1 VRGPA
6 QVPSSM
12 PGVAMRQ
19 TPTDRCGQQNLETWA
34 AGDSGSR
41 PLLELQPNGELWRIS
56 VVGDLLV
63 ELTWG
68 TSSRRRL
75 VLDAPILADLP
86 GFVSVIATP
95 RTSGGATGQ
104 VTATRSS
111 GAGPQELRRFV
122 AGPVLALDDQATRF
136 VALAASTVTVRALAV
151 VLAVGDSIPL
161 VSGSVLTAGSG
172 FVEYTP

>member
-6 QVPSSM
+6 QLPPSL
-12 PGVAMRQ
+12 PVQR
-19 TPTDRCGQQNLETWA
+19 TPIEKFGFQNLETWPA
-34 AGDSGSR
+34 ADIVAR
-41 PLLELQPNGELWRIS
+41 PLLDLSPNGELWRIS

-75 VLDAPILADLP
+75 VLDAPVLADLP
-86 GFVSVIATP
+86 GFVSVTATP
-95 RTSGGATGQ
+95 RTAGGATGQ
-104 VTATRSS
+104 VSATRSS

-122 AGPVLALDDQATRF
+122 TGPATLDDQATRF